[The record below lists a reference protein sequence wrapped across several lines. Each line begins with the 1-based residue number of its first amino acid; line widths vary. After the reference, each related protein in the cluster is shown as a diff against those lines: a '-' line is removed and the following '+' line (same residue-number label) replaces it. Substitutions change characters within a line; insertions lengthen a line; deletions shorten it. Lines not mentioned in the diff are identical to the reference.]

1 MSKLEEAKEILSSL
15 KVPAKQQNGMCCCV
29 LLAMANLTEEQA
41 WGSAANNWIRI
52 HDVIAFANSNYGTT
66 YAENSRETFRKQ
78 AMHHFR
84 NAAFIEENFKK
95 KISPELRS
103 RFDYKGMFNLLTDE
117 DKRKFVHFRVNQIIS
132 KYREFV
138 SHDLPEKLHD
148 NVVARIDV
156 SNYKNMRDL
165 NKKIKDTF
173 VELIGS

>member
-1 MSKLEEAKEILSSL
+1 MLFN
-15 KVPAKQQNGMCCCV
+15 V
-29 LLAMANLTEEQA
+29 
-41 WGSAANNWIRI
+41 
-52 HDVIAFANSNYGTT
+52 Y
-66 YAENSRETFRKQ
+66 
-78 AMHHFR
+78 
-84 NAAFIEENFKK
+84 
-95 KISPELRS
+95 SPELRS

-156 SNYKNMRDL
+156 SHYKNMRDL